1 MTQQGHTASSDL
13 ETQEA
18 LTVETTAAV
27 RRFLEAFNRHDV
39 DAVMAA
45 MTDDCVW
52 ESAFPLPDGT
62 RYEGQAAVRA
72 YLQEVFRSRPDAVSE
87 PEEMFAAGDRC
98 FVRLVRRW
106 TDEDGKPQHFRG
118 IGAFRVQDGKVAE
131 DLVYHKRNRAG

>member
-1 MTQQGHTASSDL
+1 MRQQRRTASGDL
-13 ETQEA
+13 ETQDT
-18 LTVETTAAV
+18 LTAETTAV
-27 RRFLEAFNRHDV
+27 VKGFLEAFNRHDV

-62 RYEGQAAVRA
+62 RYEGKAAVRA

-87 PEEMFAAGDRC
+87 AEDIFAAGDRC

-106 TDEDGKPQHFRG
+106 TDKDGKPQHFRG

-131 DLVYHKRNRAG
+131 DLVYHKRNRSA